1 MHQGVLCSPSG
12 SSVHGILQASIL
24 EWVAAP
30 SFRGSS
36 QPRGQTH
43 VSYVYLHWQV
53 GSLPVAATGN
63 PFSRSIMF
71 DSLWPMDYS
80 ELGSPV
86 HGIFQARILEWVAIS
101 FYRDLPNPGTV
112 PASPTW
118 QADSSGK
125 EKCPKSDKCTRKNLF
140 WFSITRLR
148 NFLVAS

>member
-1 MHQGVLCSPSG
+1 MHQVVLCSPSG

-36 QPRGQTH
+36 QPRGQIH

-80 ELGSPV
+80 QLGSPV
-86 HGIFQARILEWVAIS
+86 HGISQARTLEWVAIS
-101 FYRDLPNPGTV
+101 SSRDLPDSGTV
-112 PASPTW
+112 PASPAW
-118 QADSSGK
+118 QPDSSGK

-148 NFLVAS
+148 IFLVAS